1 MATNQTTKSA
11 AQSKAKS
18 RRMPPRADYCD
29 VVTDE
34 HIERIKTLVPEEEY
48 KDGKVI
54 CGPAW

>member
-1 MATNQTTKSA
+1 MATNELKATTP
-11 AQSKAKS
+11 S
-18 RRMPPRADYCD
+18 RARKHRLPPQADYSD

-34 HIERIKTLVPEEEY
+34 HIERIKTLVPEDEY